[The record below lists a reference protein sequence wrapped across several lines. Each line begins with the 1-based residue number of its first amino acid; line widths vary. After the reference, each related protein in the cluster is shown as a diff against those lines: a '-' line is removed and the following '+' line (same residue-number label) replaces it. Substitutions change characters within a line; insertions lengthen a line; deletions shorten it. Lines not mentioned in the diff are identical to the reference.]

1 MAVHYRTQ
9 GFILKKEDLREAD
22 RLFTVFTKDFGKLE
36 LLARSVRKI
45 KSKLR
50 GGLGQ
55 FWLSEVEFI
64 QGKTYKTLT
73 DTNLIDNFKNL
84 KGDLKRLTVAYK
96 IAEVLDNLVKGE
108 EPDERI
114 WGLLRGVLQRLNIP
128 TLKASRLPLIY
139 YYFFWNLLSILGYEP
154 ELDLCVSC
162 QKKLTPEN
170 LYFNFE
176 EGGVI
181 CGNCFRKIKPKLSEQ
196 RFVESKS
203 CRPEVIKLLR
213 LLLREDWQTLTKIK
227 IASQY
232 WESLKDISDN
242 YYSYI
247 LNQ

>member
-1 MAVHYRTQ
+1 MAIHYRTR

-22 RLFTVFTKDFGKLE
+22 RIYTLFTKDFGKLE

-50 GGLGQ
+50 GGLAQ

-64 QGKTYKTLT
+64 QGKTYKTIT

-84 KGDLKRLTVAYK
+84 RGDLKRLAVAHR

-114 WGLLRGVLQRLNIP
+114 WDLLKKTFQRLNNP
-128 TLKASRLPLIY
+128 TLKVSHLPLIY

-154 ELDLCVSC
+154 QLDVCVSC

-181 CGNCFRKIKPKLSEQ
+181 CGSCFGKIKSELSEQ
-196 RFVESKS
+196 KFVGLKS
-203 CRPEVIKLLR
+203 CQPEIIKLLR
-213 LLLREDWQTLTKIK
+213 LLLRKDWQTLTKIK
-227 IASQY
+227 IASFY
-232 WESLKDISDN
+232 WKSLKDISNN